1 MSQQVDSR
9 TLFIKQVEHHTASL
23 CELLACDTMEPAP
36 SAMIERCAVSTRML
50 AGTSSLMGCEAWERA
65 LTSFEELLFR
75 YGESGFRWDDRIAQ
89 VTSELIEREE
99 MLVSAYASDASTD
112 LSAVAD
118 PDGLV
123 ALCDEMAT
131 LQEAIAA
138 AVREA
143 PPEAQRGAPNRG
155 APNRGAPDCD
165 APDCDADGPPE
176 EDPEAASAMA
186 GVAREVREITRT
198 LVRAMESGAFARRD
212 WESPEI
218 ADIRTQLCYLEF
230 YACAVAQM
238 IDRRS
243 GDSPVPQC
251 ALRPLSIVLT
261 DFANEISGSGERT
274 LDIVLSGDETMI
286 DPRLLPTVGAVLQR
300 MITDVF
306 NRSEGEALAITI
318 RVGERGGAL
327 LWQLSDNGNNF
338 ISDSRLDHEDQLAFY
353 PALREARKMLGRYH
367 GVLWVEPRHDREVR
381 FSFTTPSSTGV
392 ESFIV
397 WGENQRAFAVRSVQL
412 CDLVPSGTAPK
423 GEDSFGEFLT
433 IDNRRVPLFSL
444 DVIFKEAPS
453 KGEMI
458 AVIGSLERRVGFYVP
473 DSGALRQGKTVD
485 AAIPVWQGPE
495 HLVAEIDGKPV
506 ALIDADKILQV
517 YMELM
522 GGLSSEGTSGG
533 VVEDES
539 EVASGQ
545 APYDSDKR
553 NPPDNKS
560 REAEDG
566 VDVLVVEQSESLR
579 AALDDIL
586 GRHRIRTM
594 FAGETGE
601 AIDMIRRHN
610 PGVVVSEFRMPTMAA
625 KRIVETMNREGI
637 SIPVL
642 VTTSQSGRTA
652 DLLVEKLG
660 VAGYLSK
667 PLSAEQVTARIVG
680 LLGEKAPVE

>member
-36 SAMIERCAVSTRML
+36 SAMLERCAVSTRML
-50 AGTSSLMGCEAWERA
+50 AGTSALMGCEAWERA
-65 LTSFEELLFR
+65 LTCFEELLFR
-75 YGESGFRWDDRIAQ
+75 YGESGLRWDDRIAQ

-99 MLVSAYASDASTD
+99 MLVSAYASDVSTD
-112 LSAVAD
+112 LSTVAD
-118 PDGLV
+118 ADGLV
-123 ALCDEMAT
+123 ALCDEMST
-131 LQEAIAA
+131 LQEAIATA
-138 AVREA
+138 IREA
-143 PPEAQRGAPNRG
+143 PPEAQRGAPHRV
-155 APNRGAPDCD
+155 AADCVALD
-165 APDCDADGPPE
+165 SDADGPPE

-198 LVRAMESGAFARRD
+198 LIRGMESGAFARRD

-218 ADIRTQLCYLEF
+218 ADIRAQLCYLEF

-243 GDSPVPQC
+243 GDLPVPQS

-261 DFANEISGSGERT
+261 DFANEVSGSGEKT
-274 LDIVLSGDETMI
+274 LDIVLSGGETMI
-286 DPRLLPTVGAVLQR
+286 DPRLLPTMGAVLQR

-353 PALREARKMLGRYH
+353 PALREARKMLGKYH

-381 FSFTTPSSTGV
+381 FSFTTPSSTSV

-397 WGENQRAFAVRSVQL
+397 WGESQRAFAVRSVQL

-423 GEDSFGEFLT
+423 GEDSSGEFLT

-453 KGEMI
+453 KGDMI

-473 DSGALRQGKTVD
+473 DSGALRQGKTMD
-485 AAIPVWQGPE
+485 AGIPVWQGPE

-522 GGLSSEGTSGG
+522 GGLSSESISGG

-553 NPPDNKS
+553 NPPDHKS

-586 GRHRIRTM
+586 GRHRIRTR
-594 FAGETGE
+594 FAGEIGE
-601 AIDMIRRHN
+601 AIEMIRRHK
-610 PGVVVSEFRMPTMAA
+610 PSVVVSEFRMPTMAA

-667 PLSAEQVTARIVG
+667 PLVAEQVTARIVG